1 MYVYITA
8 ILTVLSDVKAEKQDK
23 LEICKI
29 FDSLF
34 LRKISFISWA
44 VFLKIFKYSKFWS
57 GCWWVHTFLCKVYKL
72 WKIMQKFK

>member
-34 LRKISFISWA
+34 FEKNKFYFLSS
-44 VFLKIFKYSKFWS
+44 VFKDF
-57 GCWWVHTFLCKVYKL
+57 
-72 WKIMQKFK
+72 